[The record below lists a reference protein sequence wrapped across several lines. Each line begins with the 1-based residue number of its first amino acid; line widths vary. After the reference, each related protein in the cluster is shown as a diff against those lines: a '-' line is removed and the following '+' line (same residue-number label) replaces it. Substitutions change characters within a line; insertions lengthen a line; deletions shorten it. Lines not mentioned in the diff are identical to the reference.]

1 MRRLLNRRNY
11 GATINAIC
19 LIKIVKIKDGKVKK
33 VESTSY
39 SYGEEGNLIKIYLP
53 LGQKYEVKVNN
64 LISASLYRFDPLL
77 DSYTLIEE
85 FAKDILINK

>member
-1 MRRLLNRRNY
+1 MRQLLNRCKN
-11 GATINAIC
+11 GATINTIC
-19 LIKIVKIKDGKVKK
+19 LIIIVKIKDGKVKK

-39 SYGEEGNLIKIYLP
+39 SYGEEGKLIKIYLP

-64 LISASLYRFDPLL
+64 LVSASLYRFDPLL